1 MPCLRMDFPRCQQEP
16 VAPLVQYGH
25 MWRGREG
32 TTLLPTL
39 ERARCLLTRT
49 ARAHLEACNRRS
61 RLTFFLWSA
70 LPAYGQ
76 DSGKSKISDPGISEV
91 QRLGFRSW
99 FQRLFLS
106 IHGQPISR
114 APNENVGESSSR
126 RFAIAIANAA
136 DNSGGNCNLSID
148 LHPAVLRSA

>member
-32 TTLLPTL
+32 TTLLPAL

-61 RLTFFLWSA
+61 RLNFFPL
-70 LPAYGQ
+70 
-76 DSGKSKISDPGISEV
+76 V
-91 QRLGFRSW
+91 
-99 FQRLFLS
+99 S
-106 IHGQPISR
+106 I
-114 APNENVGESSSR
+114 A
-126 RFAIAIANAA
+126 
-136 DNSGGNCNLSID
+136 C
-148 LHPAVLRSA
+148 LRSGIGQIQDVGTRDF